1 MIKKTNSQVI
11 VIGSINTD
19 MAVKSPSL
27 PRAGETVLGTE
38 FKMSGGG
45 KGANQAVAAA
55 RLGAD
60 VAMVASVGD
69 DLFGK
74 QAKSDLEAE
83 NIDCRYII
91 EVPNRASGIA
101 LINVDDQGENQIV
114 VYPGANHHMTQDQV
128 SVALAGADE
137 STIVLLQLEIP
148 LDVVQSAIQK
158 ANEKSAKVIL
168 DPAPAEK
175 LPSEILADVF
185 LLTPNQTEAEQLTQI
200 KVLDTDSAQC
210 AANAMLDLGIQ
221 NVALT
226 MGNDGVL
233 LANSESNTMIPA
245 TAVNA
250 IDSTAAGDCFNGALA
265 SALSKGSSLSTAAEF
280 ACKAAAI
287 AVTRLGAQDSMPSQS
302 EIEQ

>member
-1 MIKKTNSQVI
+1 MTKKTNSQVI

>member
-1 MIKKTNSQVI
+1 MTKKTNSQVI

-302 EIEQ
+302 EI

>member
-91 EVPNRASGIA
+91 EVPNQASGIA

-158 ANEKSAKVIL
+158 ANQKSAKVIL

>member
-158 ANEKSAKVIL
+158 ANQKSAKVIL

>member
-1 MIKKTNSQVI
+1 MTKKTNSQVI

-74 QAKSDLEAE
+74 QAKSGLEAE

-91 EVPNRASGIA
+91 EVPNQASGIA